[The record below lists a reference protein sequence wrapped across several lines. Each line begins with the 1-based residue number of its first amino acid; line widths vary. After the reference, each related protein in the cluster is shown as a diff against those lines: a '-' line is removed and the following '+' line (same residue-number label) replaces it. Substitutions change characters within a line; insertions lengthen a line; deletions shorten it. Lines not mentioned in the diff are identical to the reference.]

1 MNAAEALRKAWTAGI
16 EIRVEGRDLALEAQ
30 APPPAEILESLAQH
44 KQDIVALLLAELR
57 ELPADGDRA
66 ATDAFE
72 ERAAI
77 LEYDAGLPR
86 TEAERATVV
95 EVAHEC
101 AIVRWLAAN
110 PPPVADP
117 NTCAHCRQPETR
129 DAALLPFLAGD
140 DTHRWVHRR
149 CWPDWHRARR
159 LAAERALA
167 AAGADTGPRS
177 AA

>member
-1 MNAAEALRKAWTAGI
+1 MGSYRKFDPAPFLAENRGAGSGAAKVAKVAKATPT
-16 EIRVEGRDLALEAQ
+16 
-30 APPPAEILESLAQH
+30 APPTLA
-44 KQDIVALLLAELR
+44 ALATLAGAASQAVNSGRLAEGKALTACAG
-57 ELPADGDRA
+57 PAAKSGPVTTGRLA
-66 ATDAFE
+66 
-72 ERAAI
+72 
-77 LEYDAGLPR
+77 
-86 TEAERATVV
+86 EAERQ
-95 EVAHEC
+95 VAHER

-140 DTHRWVHRR
+140 DTHRWVHGR
-149 CWPDWHRARR
+149 CWSDWHRTRR

-167 AAGADTGPRS
+167 AGGDDTGPRS